1 MRKFF
6 IFLIVAITTT
16 SIAMAQDANKL
27 SISTQIFMDKLS
39 GKIVTD
45 KTTLNE
51 AKLKGLK
58 PEAGSFEAAER
69 ERQFV
74 ADPVVK
80 NGQTYMSAFIR
91 LENPSAI
98 AKLESL
104 GVEIEEQFL
113 DGKLV
118 TALIPVDKI
127 EEVSEVANVSSINAA
142 TLMKKS
148 TKVARQKTNVDD
160 VLTYSAD
167 AQSAGLPN
175 AFDGSGVILGVID
188 TGIDFNHIAFKDAN
202 GNSRIK
208 QAYVYNGS
216 SARTYTGSSITSNLT
231 DDNTEDHGT
240 HTSSTAGGSSVTV
253 SGSTVTVTNDHAN
266 ATYGGMAPGADLYLA
281 GINSLSSTY
290 LSNAVKNMCTY
301 ADEQGKPLV
310 VSNSWGSQIGPHDG
324 TGDVADSY
332 NSLFGDSHPNRVALF
347 AASNDGGKSKDGEGG
362 GYHIH
367 GTASSSSPLRTILRS
382 AIYTNTDAG
391 YMYAGIIANAW
402 ARSTSVS
409 KLGVKI
415 HVLDASTGAIKTS
428 VTMTSSGTVSGLSSY
443 YSGSLSVYYDQVTSD
458 KTQLLLYSQNGITSR
473 STSTTTQ
480 NGETYY
486 KSKYTLAIEVYPIS
500 GSSEIDIWGGSN
512 GYFTNHLST
521 SGYSWSAG
529 SDDGCYS
536 DEATIANV
544 ISIGA
549 YVSERTTTNYAGT
562 STDYSDVYTNGD
574 IAYFSSWGTAAHS
587 PTGLFYP
594 WISAPGARLIAGVNH
609 NHTTSVDD
617 YSYYGSNF
625 NSDLKVNST
634 TSPYAYMEGTSMATP
649 TAAGIVALW
658 LQASL
663 HDNAKSEWKNLT
675 VNKVKQ
681 LMAQTAIHDSYTDG
695 GANASHFGNGKI
707 DALAGIQEIL
717 NCNGPAITANPT
729 SLDFGNVTAGTTTTK
744 TFTVTGTNLTGDI
757 SLSKS
762 GNNFSIDKTNITKNS
777 DGTASAT
784 VTVTFSP
791 TANANATYT
800 GTVTLT
806 SASASTV
813 TVSLTGNGV
822 YSAPA
827 LTANPTS
834 LSFTGN
840 SGQTYTKTVRVTGS
854 NLQGNVSVAI
864 SGSNVYSVTPTTITA
879 AQAAAGYDVTVT
891 WAPTSGGTTT
901 ANLVFTTTGTGAN
914 TVTVPIT
921 GTATGP
927 SVTATPSSLSFTGY
941 TGQTYT
947 KTITVKGTN
956 IGSNNITA
964 TLTGANVYS
973 IDKNSITYSQATS
986 TNGATITVTWKP
998 TTRGETNA
1006 TLTLRCN
1013 GVDDVVIPITGTAQG
1028 GTITASP
1035 TTVSFSG
1042 YATLTYTQTVN
1053 VTGAN
1058 LEEDITATLNDANGI
1073 YSINPTSIS
1082 KTANGVVLT
1091 ITWAPTSAG
1100 QTTAT
1105 VVLSSRN
1112 ADDVTINITGNAQA
1126 ATPTLIVEP
1135 SEITLNSYIGT
1146 EVQKTFNVSGR
1157 FINNDVTLT
1166 LTDANNVFS
1175 LGTVTIPAA
1184 SISEETPVEVVV
1196 KFKPTAEAFND
1207 YTGTVTVASN
1217 NAETKTIALTGKV
1230 NEPFIVVEP
1239 EALSFTSD
1247 INTKVNKEVQLIAEN
1262 LYEDIS
1268 VTLNDPS
1275 NVFLISTSTISIA
1288 AAEEAASFMVSFK
1301 APAEG
1306 TYTGSVVLRTAYA
1319 EDITIPITATANDGG
1334 TASNAYLNIAKY
1346 ATIDKAGNGNF
1357 TGTLYKFTQY
1367 EDDGSAWLTLPA
1379 YGAYQADSKQNWIS
1393 TSITATT
1400 TNASWSATD
1409 IFLGNTAYGT
1419 TGATYYARSGSG
1431 WGGSY
1436 TTQSETFFV
1445 TNCSQVKVRGYNE
1458 SASSNNTYPAYLRI
1472 YECTKNADGSITA
1485 ATSAVDEES
1494 FSTKSSNF
1502 TLTSIELDESKI
1514 YKVVVSTTKSRIYE
1528 IGFKTSNNN
1537 PALRATPSELTLNA
1551 GLGETATGSIT
1562 VKGKMLPANVTVTLD
1577 DPNGV
1582 FTVNPTTIES
1592 SIVEFGTTVSVAFNS
1607 AVEGTYYGTVT
1618 FTSGSLS
1625 ATVTLTG
1632 RCSDGGTA
1640 KDAYLDIAKYETIDD
1655 AGATVSGMSTIYKYT
1670 EYEAQ
1675 DIAWLTVSNYGAM
1688 SADANQNWYTTTS
1701 LTQYNNTWSA
1711 SDIFLGNASYFT
1723 SSTSGYSI
1731 YGSGNQTFYV
1741 TNCSQVKALVKGS
1754 SWSSASATLAIYEC
1768 TVNGDGTVT
1777 AATTATDSQQGGA
1790 SGTAVITSAALDVSK
1805 VYMVRLTGGGSY
1817 PDMLEIAFQTPLPQE
1832 VTLAQIVNDPSVVAG
1847 KQYRI
1852 VDDNL
1857 IGAYLSND
1865 SKYIFCKD
1873 DNGYAE
1879 QMTKGNKVDFMTEHG
1894 WHNGNWDQSNWIV
1907 LNVPAET
1914 DLTQSQDPTGHKLS
1928 GVRGTLINKVNPTLQ
1943 LTKVP
1948 TPGEQA
1954 TVNFNTY
1961 LATDFDPEMLAE
1973 TGNYFFLPAKPMEVA
1988 NVMWAMWDAAS
1999 GKFVV
2004 ASPVN
2009 NSTGRIDGAFYA
2021 DLTKY
2026 YNDPSHPIGE
2036 IKDGYVYNFTGF
2048 AAVNVNDV
2056 SASTLKGISTLADET
2071 PGMVVYPLANWE
2083 LKGDS
2088 NIITAING
2096 VYSDGYREVVGVEY
2110 VNAAG
2115 LTSDK
2120 PFKGVNIVVTR
2131 YSDGSR
2137 TTVKKLYR

>member
-1 MRKFF
+1 M
-6 IFLIVAITTT
+6 
-16 SIAMAQDANKL
+16 
-27 SISTQIFMDKLS
+27 
-39 GKIVTD
+39 
-45 KTTLNE
+45 
-51 AKLKGLK
+51 
-58 PEAGSFEAAER
+58 
-69 ERQFV
+69 
-74 ADPVVK
+74 
-80 NGQTYMSAFIR
+80 
-91 LENPSAI
+91 
-98 AKLESL
+98 
-104 GVEIEEQFL
+104 GVEIQEEFL

-118 TALIPVDKI
+118 TALIPIDAIDDVTDM
-127 EEVSEVANVSSINAA
+127 ANVTSVNAA
-142 TLMKKS
+142 TMMKMS
-148 TKVARQKTNVDD
+148 TNNARQKTNVDD

-208 QAYVYNGS
+208 RAYVYNGS
-216 SARTYTGSSITSNLT
+216 SAQEYTSITNSSLT

-240 HTSSTAGGSSVTV
+240 HTSSTAGGSSVKV
-253 SGSTVTVTNDHAN
+253 SGTTVTVTNDHAN

-281 GINSLSSTY
+281 GIKNLSSTY
-290 LSNAVKNMCTY
+290 LSNAVKKMCTY
-301 ADEQGKPLV
+301 ADGEGKPLV

-324 TGDVADSY
+324 TGDVADTY
-332 NSLFGDSHPNRVALF
+332 NSLFGDTHPNHVALF

-362 GYHIH
+362 GYHLK
-367 GTASSSSPLRTILRS
+367 GTATSSSPLRSILRS
-382 AIYTNTDAG
+382 ATYINTDAG
-391 YMYAGIIANAW
+391 YMYQGIIANAW

-409 KLGVKI
+409 NMTCKI
-415 HVLDASTGAIKTS
+415 YVLDANTGAIKTT
-428 VTMTSSGTVSGLSSY
+428 VTVNPTTSGATVSGLSNY
-443 YSGSLSVYYDQVTSD
+443 YSGTLYAYKNYISSN
-458 KTQLLLYSQNGITSR
+458 KTQIMLYSSNGLTSK

-480 NGETYY
+480 NGSSYY
-486 KSKYTLAIEVYPIS
+486 KSAYTLAVEFAPSS
-500 GSSEIDIWGGSN
+500 GSSVIDVWGGN
-512 GYFTNHLST
+512 YGYFTSHLST
-521 SGYSWSAG
+521 SNYSWTAG
-529 SDDGCYS
+529 TDDGCYS

-549 YVSERTTTNYAGT
+549 YVSKTDWTDYNGNSHT
-562 STDYSDVYTNGD
+562 STDEYTMGD
-574 IAYFSSWGTAAHS
+574 IAYFSSWGTAANS

-594 WISAPGARLIAGVNH
+594 WISAPGARLAAGVNH
-609 NHTTSVDD
+609 NHKASVDE
-617 YSYYGSNF
+617 YSYYGSEDLVVN
-625 NSDLKVNST
+625 NSSN
-634 TSPYAYMEGTSMATP
+634 PYAMMEGTSMATP

-663 HDNAKSEWKNLT
+663 NENAKSEYKN
-675 VNKVKQ
+675 K

-744 TFTVTGTNLTGDI
+744 TFTVTGTNLTGNI

-762 GNNFSIDKTNITKNS
+762 GNNFSIDKTTITKNS

-854 NLQGNVSVAI
+854 NLQGGVSIAI

-973 IDKNSITYSQATS
+973 IDKNNITYSQATS

-1112 ADDVTINITGNAQA
+1112 ADDVTINITGNAQTA
-1126 ATPTLIVEP
+1126 IPTLIVEP

-1207 YTGTVTVASN
+1207 YTGTVTVAST

-1247 INTKVNKEVQLIAEN
+1247 INTIVNKEVQLIAEN

-1275 NVFLISTSTISIA
+1275 NVFSISTSTISIA
-1288 AAEEAASFMVSFK
+1288 AAEEAASFMVSFN

-1334 TASNAYLNIAKY
+1334 TASDAYLNIAKY
-1346 ATIDKAGNGNF
+1346 ATIDDAGKGSF
-1357 TGTLYKFTQY
+1357 TGTLYKFTEY
-1367 EDDGSAWLTLPA
+1367 EDDGAAWLTLPA
-1379 YGAYQADSKQNWIS
+1379 YGAYQADSPQEWIQ

-1400 TNASWSATD
+1400 TASWSATD
-1409 IFLGNTAYGT
+1409 IFQGNTAYGT

-1445 TNCSQVKVRGYNE
+1445 TNCSQVKVRGHNE
-1458 SASSNNTYPAYLRI
+1458 SASGYNTYPAYLRI
-1472 YECTKNADGSITA
+1472 YECTKDADGSITA
-1485 ATSAVDEES
+1485 ATSTVDEES
-1494 FSTKSSNF
+1494 FSTKNSDF
-1502 TLTSIELDESKI
+1502 TLTSIDLDESKI
-1514 YKVVVSTTKSRIYE
+1514 YKVVVSTTKSKIYE

-1582 FTVNPTTIES
+1582 FTVDPTTIES
-1592 SIVEFGTTVSVAFNS
+1592 SIVEFGTSVSVAFNS

-1640 KDAYLDIAKYETIDD
+1640 KDAYLDIAKYETIDE

-1670 EYEAQ
+1670 EYENQ

-1723 SSTSGYSI
+1723 NSTSGYSI

-1768 TVNGDGTVT
+1768 TVNADGTVT

-1817 PDMLEIAFQTPLPQE
+1817 PDMLEIAFQTPLPQK

-1873 DNGYAE
+1873 DNGFTNKKE
-1879 QMTKGNKVDFMTEHG
+1879 MTTGQTDFMTEHG
-1894 WHNGNWDQSNWIV
+1894 WHKGNWDQSNWIV

-1914 DLTQSQDPTGHKLS
+1914 ELTQSQDPTGHKLS

-2026 YNDPSHPIGE
+2026 YNDPYHPIGE
-2036 IKDGYVYNFTGF
+2036 IEDGGVYNFTGF
-2048 AAVNVNDV
+2048 AAVNVNGV

-2071 PGMVVYPLANWE
+2071 PAMVVYPLENWQRQD
-2083 LKGDS
+2083 KDPNGT
-2088 NIITAING
+2088 ITDI
-2096 VYSDGYREVVGVEY
+2096 YTLDGYREVVGVEY